1 MLSEISKDHSN
12 TSSTLSS
19 SPLIVTGKMV
29 FELCPWSLKLTTA
42 ASNIAVAYPKASAFT
57 DVMLSKVIDS
67 TPNKILVKVRPNP
80 NMKQE
85 RMGFKYKSAT
95 EKTLLALLCK

>member
-1 MLSEISKDHSN
+1 
-12 TSSTLSS
+12 
-19 SPLIVTGKMV
+19 
-29 FELCPWSLKLTTA
+29 
-42 ASNIAVAYPKASAFT
+42 
-57 DVMLSKVIDS
+57 MLSKVIDS

-95 EKTLLALLCK
+95 EKTLLALLCIHLNEAET